1 MDAAELLLILV
12 LPSTCLSLS
21 LDSPRH
27 CFFLPCSYY
36 YLLLIRH
43 PSFLVVGCRLLVVD
57 CRFLVVGCWILLL
70 LLLCVAVFCCA
81 VVVAVVVAVV
91 LSLSLVLF
99 VVDGGVCY

>member
-1 MDAAELLLILV
+1 MPQSYYLLLSFL
-12 LPSTCLSLS
+12 LPASLSLS
-21 LDSPRH
+21 RFSRH
-27 CFFLPCSYY
+27 CFFLPCSYF
-36 YLLLIRH
+36 YLLLICH